1 MSLKS
6 ILNLAIVMAFYS
18 CQENNSGPS
27 GNWRAELYLQND
39 TLPFNFIIEDSAE
52 LKLWLINGNEKI
64 LVEDVLI
71 EKDSIKAQMHI
82 FDTEL
87 RAKIIGNSMKGVFEK
102 KYAQGYVLS
111 FSAQKGIK
119 YRFSEDPKTN
129 LDISGKWAV
138 QFESE
143 AEDSTLALGKFSQN
157 GSKVE
162 GTFLTITGDYRFLDG
177 EVDGNQLKL
186 SCFDGEHAF
195 LFKARLGEN
204 DELSG
209 YFKSGISWN
218 ETWTAQRNNSV
229 ELKDAY
235 QLTYLK
241 EGYDSIYFAFPDMNG
256 DTVKFPNPQ
265 LKGKVVLVQIFG
277 TWCPNCMDET
287 KFLADW
293 YKKNKDRGLEIL
305 AVAFE
310 RKNDLDYAAERVQ
323 KVKDKLGANYTFL
336 FGGPSDKQAASE
348 AFPMLNQVM
357 SFPTLIF
364 IDRNGIVQKIHTG
377 FSGPGTGLY
386 YEKFVKE
393 FEILSEELLEEK

>member
-1 MSLKS
+1 MSIKS
-6 ILNLAIVMAFYS
+6 ILNIGIVMAFLS
-18 CQENNSGPS
+18 CHNEDTGYS

-39 TLPFNFIIEDSAE
+39 TLPFNFILEDSVD
-52 LKLWLINGNEKI
+52 LKLSLVNGDEKI
-64 LVEDVLI
+64 LVEEVLI
-71 EKDSIKAQMHI
+71 ERDSIIASMHI

-87 RAKIIGNSMKGVFEK
+87 RAKIIGNTMSGVFEK
-102 KYAQGYVLS
+102 KYSQGYVLP
-111 FSAQKGIK
+111 FTAQKGPK
-119 YRFSEDPKTN
+119 YRFSDNPKSN
-129 LDISGKWAV
+129 LNIDGKWAV

-143 AEDSTLALGKFSQN
+143 LEDSTLAIGEFVQD
-157 GSKVE
+157 GSLVE
-162 GTFLTITGDYRFLDG
+162 GTFLTLTGDYRFLEG
-177 EVDGNQLKL
+177 EINTDELKL

-195 LFKARLGEN
+195 LFKARLDEN
-204 DELSG
+204 DQLKG
-209 YFKSGISWN
+209 YFKSGLSWN
-218 ETWTAQRNNSV
+218 ETWTAHRDDSI

-256 DTVKFPNPQ
+256 DTVVFPNP
-265 LKGKVVLVQIFG
+265 LYEGKVVLVQIFG

-287 KFLADW
+287 KFLANW

-323 KVKDKLGANYTFL
+323 KVKDKLGADYKFL

-364 IDRNGIVQKIHTG
+364 IDRKGNVRKIHTG
-377 FSGPGTGLY
+377 FSGPGTGMY
-386 YEKFVKE
+386 YKKFLEE
-393 FEILSEELLEEK
+393 FEILSEELLGEK